1 MEGQRQSVS
10 ADAQLA
16 RLTRVGTSSKTTM
29 TAQMPVLYKLEV
41 MPTDTHQSVEKK
53 LTNGVAAKRYDD
65 KGVGG

>member
-1 MEGQRQSVS
+1 
-10 ADAQLA
+10 
-16 RLTRVGTSSKTTM
+16 M